1 MSTTDGADARARS
14 YTQPGNYPVNIR
26 MTIPFLPRRIFITLI
41 IGPERR
47 GRDRLKAEH
56 EMCPLGTVGNMATL
70 FSGWT
75 VISVA
80 ALFAAFVLATL

>member
-47 GRDRLKAEH
+47 GRDRLRAER
-56 EMCPLGTVGNMATL
+56 EMCPLGTVGNMA
-70 FSGWT
+70 
-75 VISVA
+75 
-80 ALFAAFVLATL
+80 ALFAAFVLDTL

>member
-1 MSTTDGADARARS
+1 MATTDATDARPRS

-47 GRDRLKAEH
+47 GRDRLKAER
-56 EMCPLGTVGNMATL
+56 EMCPLDTWGNMATL
-70 FSGWT
+70 VSGWT
-75 VISVA
+75 VFTVA

>member
-47 GRDRLKAEH
+47 GRDRLRAER
-56 EMCPLGTVGNMATL
+56 EMCPLGTVGKR
-70 FSGWT
+70 
-75 VISVA
+75 A